1 MNAPR
6 LLLPLAALLLAGCA
20 SMIAPPRGADD
31 VFLLPTPPAAT
42 APGAAPLTI
51 SLAVAMPDATG
62 PLDSRALLISPQADQ
77 VQVYAGARWA
87 ERPGA
92 MLRQRLLAA
101 LAAQGL
107 TRAVPADSG
116 ALTRCTLESDLDD
129 FRAYV
134 KGGHAGVRVVLQ
146 LRLIDNASRA
156 LLAQRRFE
164 AKAPA
169 AGTRAGDVVDAFGS
183 ASAQVIETAAAWT
196 ARHLRAQ
203 GSGTR

>member
-6 LLLPLAALLLAGCA
+6 FLLPLAALLLAGCT
-20 SMIAPPRGADD
+20 SLIAPRGTDN
-31 VFLLPTPPAAT
+31 VFLLPMPPATT
-42 APGAAPLTI
+42 APGAAPLAI

-101 LAAQGL
+101 LVAQGL

-129 FRAYV
+129 FRARV
-134 KGGHAGVRVVLQ
+134 KDGHAGVRVVLQ

-156 LLAQRRFE
+156 LLAQHRFE
-164 AKAPA
+164 AEAPA
-169 AGTRAGDVVDAFGS
+169 AGTRAGDVVEAFGS
-183 ASAQVIETAAAWT
+183 ASAQVIEATAAWT

>member
-6 LLLPLAALLLAGCA
+6 FLLPLAALLLAGCT
-20 SMIAPPRGADD
+20 SLIAPRGADD
-31 VFLLPTPPAAT
+31 VFLLPVPPAAT
-42 APGAAPLTI
+42 APGAAPLAV

-129 FRAYV
+129 FRARV
-134 KGGHAGVRVVLQ
+134 QGGHAGVRVVLQ

-164 AKAPA
+164 AEAPA
-169 AGTRAGDVVDAFGS
+169 ASTRAGDVVEAFGN
-183 ASAQVIETAAAWT
+183 ASAQVIAAAAAWT
-196 ARHLRAQ
+196 ARHLRAP
-203 GSGTR
+203 GSGMR

>member
-1 MNAPR
+1 MNVPR
-6 LLLPLAALLLAGCA
+6 LLLPLAALLLAGCT
-20 SMIAPPRGADD
+20 SLIAPHGADD
-31 VFLLPTPPAAT
+31 VFLLPAPPATA
-42 APGAAPLTI
+42 APGATPLAI
-51 SLAVAMPDATG
+51 GLAVAVPGATG
-62 PLDSRALLISPQADQ
+62 LLDSRALLISPQADQ

-92 MLRQRLLAA
+92 MLRQHLLAA

-134 KGGHAGVRVVLQ
+134 RGSHASVRVVLQ

-156 LLAQRRFE
+156 LLAQHRFE
-164 AKAPA
+164 AESPA
-169 AGTRAGDVVDAFGS
+169 AGTRASDVVEAFGN
-183 ASAQVIETAAAWT
+183 ASAQVIEAAAAWT

>member
-6 LLLPLAALLLAGCA
+6 SLLPLAALLLAGC
-20 SMIAPPRGADD
+20 SSLIAPRGTDN
-31 VFLLPTPPAAT
+31 VFLLPMPPATT
-42 APGAAPLTI
+42 APGAAPLAI

-77 VQVYAGARWA
+77 MQVYAGARWA

-101 LAAQGL
+101 LVAQGL

-129 FRAYV
+129 FRARV
-134 KGGHAGVRVVLQ
+134 KDGHAGVRVVLQ

-156 LLAQRRFE
+156 LLAQHRFE
-164 AKAPA
+164 AEAPA
-169 AGTRAGDVVDAFGS
+169 AGTRADDVVEAFGN
-183 ASAQVIETAAAWT
+183 ASAQVIEAAAAWT

>member
-6 LLLPLAALLLAGCA
+6 FLLPLAALLLAGCT
-20 SMIAPPRGADD
+20 SLIAPRGTDN
-31 VFLLPTPPAAT
+31 VFLLPMPLATT
-42 APGAAPLTI
+42 APGAAPLAI

-101 LAAQGL
+101 LVAQGL

-129 FRAYV
+129 FRARV
-134 KGGHAGVRVVLQ
+134 KDGHASVRVVLQ

-156 LLAQRRFE
+156 LLAQHRFE
-164 AKAPA
+164 AEAPA
-169 AGTRAGDVVDAFGS
+169 AGTRADDVVEAFGN
-183 ASAQVIETAAAWT
+183 ASAQVIEAAAAWT

>member
-6 LLLPLAALLLAGCA
+6 LLLPLATLLLVGCT
-20 SMIAPPRGADD
+20 SLIVPRGADD
-31 VFLLPTPPAAT
+31 VFLLPEPPIAT
-42 APGAAPLTI
+42 APGAAPLAI

-77 VQVYAGARWA
+77 LQVYAGARWA

-164 AKAPA
+164 AEAPA
-169 AGTRAGDVVDAFGS
+169 AGTRAGDVVEAFGS
-183 ASAQVIETAAAWT
+183 ASAQVIAAAAAWT

-203 GSGTR
+203 SSGTR